1 MLNKMKA
8 FQFKNENEIHGV
20 AAETEQLA
28 VNYYTEEIND
38 LYEEV
43 EEIPESE
50 WDKKIITM
58 WEDND
63 TTTKPYKVSI
73 REIIIGNEAQII
85 FSNVMDF

>member
-1 MLNKMKA
+1 MKA
-8 FQFKNENEIHGV
+8 FQFKKENEIHGV

-50 WDKKIITM
+50 WGIKNIKE

-63 TTTKPYKVSI
+63 MRNEPIMVSI
-73 REIIIGNEAQII
+73 REIIIGNETQLI
-85 FSNVMDF
+85 FSNVIDF

>member
-1 MLNKMKA
+1 MKA
-8 FQFKNENEIHGV
+8 FQFKKENEIHGV

-50 WDKKIITM
+50 WDKKTITM

>member
-1 MLNKMKA
+1 MLNNMKV
-8 FQFKNENEIHGV
+8 FQFKNENEVYGI
-20 AAETEQLA
+20 AAKTQELA
-28 VNYYTEEIND
+28 ISYYIEELNHV
-38 LYEEV
+38 YEEMQ
-43 EEIPESE
+43 EIPESE